1 MKVEAHSAIIYP
13 FGLSGF
19 MNEENPKYLLVPDF
33 RFVFLLLI
41 FHLHIKSFALNSSTK
56 LQHG

>member
-1 MKVEAHSAIIYP
+1 MKVEAHSAIISP

-33 RFVFLLLI
+33 RFVSLLLI
-41 FHLHIKSFALNSSTK
+41 LYLITTGVSTAVR
-56 LQHG
+56 GY